1 MLMLIF
7 KFQQSL
13 LTTLM
18 ERVTGPSSA
27 ERVSLEPGGWGSRE
41 LLTLLTYSLS
51 LPFFSFSPL

>member
-27 ERVSLEPGGWGSRE
+27 ERVSLEPGGWGSRVLWAPE
-41 LLTLLTYSLS
+41 VGGNTPTAA
-51 LPFFSFSPL
+51 